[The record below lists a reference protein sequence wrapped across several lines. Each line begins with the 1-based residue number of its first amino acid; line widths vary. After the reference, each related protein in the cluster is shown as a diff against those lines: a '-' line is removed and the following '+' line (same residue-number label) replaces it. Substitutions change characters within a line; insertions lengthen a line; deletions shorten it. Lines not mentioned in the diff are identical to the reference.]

1 MRPLPLA
8 LSTLAVLFLLGCGPS
23 ADKPIP
29 VNTQGGG
36 GAPAAEPAA
45 EPAADPAGAESTQPG
60 GVNEDEAK
68 MAGDLAAHDEAF
80 KSALSALAEA
90 AQQDIAMAAE
100 MKAAEAA
107 AMEKLGGAMSEE
119 VAEREKQAMAV
130 AGEVINGLKA
140 KGFDVTANI
149 ITLPKDSVPEPAKAL
164 VDSLKIGDTSKIFEW
179 NGGYGVI
186 RKMGE
191 TETDVKVGYIWATK
205 EAAMGPAAAAAG
217 TTTASPDGTTTET
230 PAGGETTTGP
240 GAGGGH

>member
-8 LSTLAVLFLLGCGPS
+8 LSTFAVLLILGCGPS

-36 GAPAAEPAA
+36 GAPAGEPAA
-45 EPAADPAGAESTQPG
+45 EPAADAAGAESTQPG

-80 KSALSALAEA
+80 KNALTALAEA
-90 AQQDIAMAAE
+90 VQQDMALAAE

-119 VAEREKQAMAV
+119 VAEREKQAMQV
-130 AGEVINGLKA
+130 AGEVINSLRE

-149 ITLPKDSVPEPAKAL
+149 LTLPKDSVPEPAKAL

-191 TETDVKVGYIWATK
+191 TDTEVKVGYIWATK
-205 EAAMGPAAAAAG
+205 EAAMGAAAAAG

-240 GAGGGH
+240 GAGGH